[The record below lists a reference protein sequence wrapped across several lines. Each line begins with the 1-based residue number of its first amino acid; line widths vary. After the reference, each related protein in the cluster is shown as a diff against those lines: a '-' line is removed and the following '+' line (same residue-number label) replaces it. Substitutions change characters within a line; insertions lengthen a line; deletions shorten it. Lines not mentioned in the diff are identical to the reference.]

1 MRFGQEDI
9 LIQVYVREL
18 LKLVLQNTEV
28 KKVNLSSLYD
38 KNEAQ
43 LRALESLE
51 VTKEKYAAMLFPLVE
66 SCLPA
71 EILRAWERYVSYSS
85 DESGKKD
92 LDSLMKFLSIE
103 VSSEDRIKLARNS
116 FDYEKSNYKKKLGN
130 LSTTATA
137 ADLFNRKIIEEVND
151 DKENFVHYL
160 PHRPVIKENSTS
172 KIRPVFDASART
184 KGSPSL
190 NDCLEK
196 GLNFIEVIPTI
207 LNRFQKYKIGVISD
221 IEKAFLQIGVREQD
235 REFLRFMWYDRE
247 NRDHIKIYRHRRVV
261 FGVTSSPFLLGATLN
276 HHLDNAH
283 GNFDNIAKILR
294 KSFYV
299 DNCVTS
305 FETEEQLQKF
315 IVESKILL
323 SSAHF
328 NLRDWQS
335 NVLLNPENFSELES
349 QPDNFKTMV
358 LGLIWNLKEDC
369 LSCNINCQKKEGKAI
384 TKRSLLSI
392 ANHIFDPIGF
402 TAPVTLKPKLILQ
415 EIWKLKLKWDAN
427 LPKDILN
434 QVKKWLEQ
442 LPILAG
448 IKIPRCLN
456 LSSNGIKRLTLH
468 VFCDASKKAYAAYV
482 FLRVEYEEN
491 IFVKLIQAKARVAPL
506 KDISIPR
513 LELLSCTIG
522 TRLSA
527 SVKNDLNLPD
537 VRIYYLTDSMTA
549 LAWIQRTRDWGVFVS
564 NRVKEIRNLSD
575 VSSWEHVP
583 SEKNF
588 ADILSRGCSAQQLVY
603 LRWWKGPSWLSE
615 SPVQCPRS
623 KHVPDEEAVNLELR
637 RSVLVNTAKR
647 IEEFNWHSKY
657 FSSYLKVV
665 RMNAWIFRFF
675 KNAKRIN
682 VCNTSEIKFSEFDHA
697 EKTVIKLI
705 QMEKFEGVTDEKLRP
720 LKQFLDEFGILRAR
734 TKLSFREDTDNF
746 KFPIIL
752 PNEHPVV
759 HLMIVRK
766 HEELMH
772 AGVSIVMNH
781 LRESFWILKARKLI
795 RQIKQKCTRCKRFS
809 AQKTEVV
816 PSSLPK
822 DRVSNSKIFQVVGV
836 DLAVPLHLKDRRKG
850 WVVLFTCAVFRAVH
864 FELITSLSTAAFL
877 QSLRRFISRRGR
889 PTIIYSDNGTNFVR
903 SNSALNSID
912 WDVVMSKANIQKI
925 KWKFNPPSA
934 AWWGGFWERMI
945 QMLKQILRKISLTY
959 ISEDVNDLSP
969 LTPAMFL
976 QEIETSDVT
985 DIDCLDHQ
993 EINKRITHVQT
1004 IREQL
1009 RKRFRIEYLS
1019 QLREQTQHH
1028 RKLRP
1033 LTMGHVRVARVKT
1046 ETGEL
1051 VRPVQRLYN
1060 LELQEPEINLPKDLT
1075 DSVIRTR
1082 RGRKVISPK
1091 RLTYA

>member
-1 MRFGQEDI
+1 MRFGQEDV

-18 LKLVLQNTEV
+18 LKLVLQNAEV
-28 KKVNLSSLYD
+28 NKVNLSSLYD
-38 KNEAQ
+38 KIEAQ
-43 LRALESLE
+43 LRALESLG
-51 VTKEKYAAMLFPLVE
+51 VTKEKYAAMLFPLVK
-66 SCLPA
+66 SCLPV
-71 EILRAWERYVSYSS
+71 EILRAWERYVGYSS
-85 DESGKKD
+85 DESG
-92 LDSLMKFLSIE
+92 LETESASIE
-103 VSSEDRIKLARNS
+103 N
-116 FDYEKSNYKKKLGN
+116 
-130 LSTTATA
+130 STTASSSSSNVLANQACTSEVLLQTLVVMLQNGNHKSLVRA
-137 ADLFNRKIIEEVND
+137 LIDTGSQKSYISKSTTENLGFKYEGEEEFVHSLFGGSKTKMKLAENRLESTKRKLIATGKFEEYQDVLDLWLSGKIVEEVND

-196 GLNFIEVIPTI
+196 GPNFIEVIPTI
-207 LNRFQKYKIGVISD
+207 LNRFRKYKIGVISD

-235 REFLRFMWYDRE
+235 RDFLRFMW
-247 NRDHIKIYRHRRVV
+247 
-261 FGVTSSPFLLGATLN
+261 
-276 HHLDNAH
+276 
-283 GNFDNIAKILR
+283 
-294 KSFYV
+294 
-299 DNCVTS
+299 
-305 FETEEQLQKF
+305 
-315 IVESKILL
+315 
-323 SSAHF
+323 
-328 NLRDWQS
+328 
-335 NVLLNPENFSELES
+335 
-349 QPDNFKTMV
+349 
-358 LGLIWNLKEDC
+358 
-369 LSCNINCQKKEGKAI
+369 
-384 TKRSLLSI
+384 
-392 ANHIFDPIGF
+392 
-402 TAPVTLKPKLILQ
+402 
-415 EIWKLKLKWDAN
+415 
-427 LPKDILN
+427 
-434 QVKKWLEQ
+434 
-442 LPILAG
+442 
-448 IKIPRCLN
+448 
-456 LSSNGIKRLTLH
+456 
-468 VFCDASKKAYAAYV
+468 
-482 FLRVEYEEN
+482 
-491 IFVKLIQAKARVAPL
+491 
-506 KDISIPR
+506 
-513 LELLSCTIG
+513 
-522 TRLSA
+522 
-527 SVKNDLNLPD
+527 
-537 VRIYYLTDSMTA
+537 
-549 LAWIQRTRDWGVFVS
+549 
-564 NRVKEIRNLSD
+564 VKEIRNLSD

-588 ADILSRGCSAQQLVY
+588 ADILSWGCSAQQLVY
-603 LRWWKGPSWLSE
+603 LRWWEGPSWLSE

-623 KHVPDEEAVNLELR
+623 KQVPDEEAVNLELR
-637 RSVLVNTAKR
+637 KSVLVNTAKR
-647 IEEFNWHSKY
+647 IEEFNWHSEY

-665 RMNAWIFRFF
+665 RMIAWIFRFF
-675 KNAKRIN
+675 KNAKRID
-682 VCNTSEIKFSEFDHA
+682 VCNTSEITFSEFDHA

-720 LKQFLDEFGILRAR
+720 LKPFLDEFGILRAR
-734 TKLSFREDTDNF
+734 TKLSFREGTHNF

-795 RQIKQKCTRCKRFS
+795 RQIIQKCTRCKRFS

-836 DLAVPLHLKDRRKG
+836 DLAGPLHLKDRRKG

-889 PTIIYSDNGTNFVR
+889 PTIIYSDNGTNFVG
-903 SNSALNSID
+903 SNSGLNSID
-912 WDVVMSKANIQKI
+912 WDVVISKANIQKI
-925 KWKFNPPSA
+925 KWKFNPSSA

-945 QMLKQILRKISLTY
+945 QMLKQILRKIPLTY

-993 EINKRITHVQT
+993 EINKRIRHAQT

-1009 RKRFRIEYLS
+1009 RKRFRVEYLG

-1033 LTMGHVRVARVKT
+1033 LTVGEVVVVENSLKNRTLWSLARVIQLIPGKDGHVRVARVKT

-1051 VRPVQRLYN
+1051 VRPVKRLYN
-1060 LELQEPEINLPKDLT
+1060 LELQEPETKLPKDLT

>member
-1 MRFGQEDI
+1 
-9 LIQVYVREL
+9 
-18 LKLVLQNTEV
+18 
-28 KKVNLSSLYD
+28 
-38 KNEAQ
+38 
-43 LRALESLE
+43 
-51 VTKEKYAAMLFPLVE
+51 
-66 SCLPA
+66 
-71 EILRAWERYVSYSS
+71 
-85 DESGKKD
+85 
-92 LDSLMKFLSIE
+92 
-103 VSSEDRIKLARNS
+103 
-116 FDYEKSNYKKKLGN
+116 
-130 LSTTATA
+130 
-137 ADLFNRKIIEEVND
+137 
-151 DKENFVHYL
+151 
-160 PHRPVIKENSTS
+160 
-172 KIRPVFDASART
+172 
-184 KGSPSL
+184 
-190 NDCLEK
+190 
-196 GLNFIEVIPTI
+196 
-207 LNRFQKYKIGVISD
+207 
-221 IEKAFLQIGVREQD
+221 
-235 REFLRFMWYDRE
+235 
-247 NRDHIKIYRHRRVV
+247 
-261 FGVTSSPFLLGATLN
+261 
-276 HHLDNAH
+276 
-283 GNFDNIAKILR
+283 
-294 KSFYV
+294 
-299 DNCVTS
+299 
-305 FETEEQLQKF
+305 
-315 IVESKILL
+315 
-323 SSAHF
+323 
-328 NLRDWQS
+328 
-335 NVLLNPENFSELES
+335 
-349 QPDNFKTMV
+349 MV
-358 LGLIWNLKEDC
+358 LGLIWNLKDDC
-369 LSCNINCQKKEGKAI
+369 LSCNINCQKNESKAI

-402 TAPVTLKPKLILQ
+402 TAPVTLKSKLILQ
-415 EIWKLKLKWDAN
+415 EIWKLKLKWDEN

-442 LPILAG
+442 LPILAS

-456 LSSNGIKRLTLH
+456 LSSNGMKRLTLH
-468 VFCDASKKAYAAYV
+468 VFCDASKKAYAACV

-491 IFVKLIQAKARVAPL
+491 VFVKLIQAKARVAPL

-513 LELLSCTIG
+513 LELLACVLG
-522 TRLSA
+522 TRLVA

-564 NRVKEIRNLSD
+564 NRVKGIRNLSD
-575 VSSWEHVP
+575 VSSWEHVH

-603 LRWWKGPSWLSE
+603 LRWWEGPSWLSE

-623 KHVPDEEAVNLELR
+623 KQVPDEEA
-637 RSVLVNTAKR
+637 
-647 IEEFNWHSKY
+647 
-657 FSSYLKVV
+657 
-665 RMNAWIFRFF
+665 
-675 KNAKRIN
+675 
-682 VCNTSEIKFSEFDHA
+682 
-697 EKTVIKLI
+697 
-705 QMEKFEGVTDEKLRP
+705 GVTDEKLRP
-720 LKQFLDEFGILRAR
+720 LKPFLDEFGILRAR
-734 TKLSFREDTDNF
+734 TQLSFRENTDNF

-781 LRESFWILKARKLI
+781 FRESFWILKARKLI
-795 RQIKQKCTRCKRFS
+795 RQIIQKCTRCKRFS

-836 DLAVPLHLKDRRKG
+836 DLAGPLHLKDRRKG

-864 FELITSLSTAAFL
+864 FELITYLSTAAFL

-889 PTIIYSDNGTNFVR
+889 PTIIYSDNGTNFVG

-925 KWKFNPPSA
+925 KWNFNPPSA
-934 AWWGGFWERMI
+934 AWWRGFWERMI
-945 QMLKQILRKISLTY
+945 QMLKQILRKMLGRASLYYEELNTVLCECEHVINSRPLTY
-959 ISEDVNDLSP
+959 IPEDVNDLSP

-993 EINKRITHVQT
+993 EINKRIRHVQT
-1004 IREQL
+1004 TREQL
-1009 RKRFRIEYLS
+1009 RKRFRIEYLG

-1033 LTMGHVRVARVKT
+1033 LTSNSTDSPGKDGHVRVARVKT

-1060 LELQEPEINLPKDLT
+1060 LKLQEPEINLPKDLT

>member
-1 MRFGQEDI
+1 
-9 LIQVYVREL
+9 
-18 LKLVLQNTEV
+18 
-28 KKVNLSSLYD
+28 
-38 KNEAQ
+38 
-43 LRALESLE
+43 
-51 VTKEKYAAMLFPLVE
+51 
-66 SCLPA
+66 
-71 EILRAWERYVSYSS
+71 
-85 DESGKKD
+85 
-92 LDSLMKFLSIE
+92 
-103 VSSEDRIKLARNS
+103 
-116 FDYEKSNYKKKLGN
+116 
-130 LSTTATA
+130 
-137 ADLFNRKIIEEVND
+137 
-151 DKENFVHYL
+151 
-160 PHRPVIKENSTS
+160 
-172 KIRPVFDASART
+172 
-184 KGSPSL
+184 
-190 NDCLEK
+190 
-196 GLNFIEVIPTI
+196 
-207 LNRFQKYKIGVISD
+207 
-221 IEKAFLQIGVREQD
+221 
-235 REFLRFMWYDRE
+235 MWYDRE

-283 GNFDNIAKILR
+283 GNFDNVAKILR

-328 NLRDWQS
+328 NLRGWQS

-349 QPDNFKTMV
+349 QPDNFETMV
-358 LGLIWNLKEDC
+358 LGLIWNLKDDC
-369 LSCNINCQKKEGKAI
+369 LSCNINCQKNE
-384 TKRSLLSI
+384 
-392 ANHIFDPIGF
+392 
-402 TAPVTLKPKLILQ
+402 
-415 EIWKLKLKWDAN
+415 
-427 LPKDILN
+427 
-434 QVKKWLEQ
+434 
-442 LPILAG
+442 G

-468 VFCDASKKAYAAYV
+468 VFCDASKKAYAACV

-491 IFVKLIQAKARVAPL
+491 VFVKLIQAKARVAPL

-513 LELLSCTIG
+513 LELLACVLG
-522 TRLSA
+522 TRLAA

-588 ADILSRGCSAQQLVY
+588 ADILSRGCNAQQLVY
-603 LRWWKGPSWLSE
+603 LRWWEGPSWLSE

-623 KHVPDEEAVNLELR
+623 KQVPDEEAVNLELR
-637 RSVLVNTAKR
+637 KSVLVNTAKR

-657 FSSYLKVV
+657 FSCYLKVV
-665 RMNAWIFRFF
+665 RMIAWIFRFF
-675 KNAKRIN
+675 KNAKRID
-682 VCNTSEIKFSEFDHA
+682 VCNTSEITFSEFDHA

-720 LKQFLDEFGILRAR
+720 LKPFLDEFGILRAR
-734 TKLSFREDTDNF
+734 TKLSFREDTHNF

-795 RQIKQKCTRCKRFS
+795 RQIIQKCTRCKRFS

-836 DLAVPLHLKDRRKG
+836 DLAGPLHLKDRRKG

-889 PTIIYSDNGTNFVR
+889 PTIIYSDNGTNFVG

-912 WDVVMSKANIQKI
+912 WDVVISKANIQKN
-925 KWKFNPPSA
+925 K
-934 AWWGGFWERMI
+934 
-945 QMLKQILRKISLTY
+945 
-959 ISEDVNDLSP
+959 V
-969 LTPAMFL
+969 
-976 QEIETSDVT
+976 EI
-985 DIDCLDHQ
+985 
-993 EINKRITHVQT
+993 
-1004 IREQL
+1004 
-1009 RKRFRIEYLS
+1009 
-1019 QLREQTQHH
+1019 
-1028 RKLRP
+1028 
-1033 LTMGHVRVARVKT
+1033 
-1046 ETGEL
+1046 
-1051 VRPVQRLYN
+1051 
-1060 LELQEPEINLPKDLT
+1060 
-1075 DSVIRTR
+1075 
-1082 RGRKVISPK
+1082 
-1091 RLTYA
+1091 